1 MLYLASILR
10 NAGHEPTFIDA
21 DVDDLH
27 EGHVAY
33 KVAIADLVGIT
44 MVSLQASAGY
54 RLVDF
59 LKFAHPDLPIV
70 VGGSHPSG
78 MRQRIFKDCQ
88 SIDYVVYGEGEHTL
102 LELVKAL
109 KTNPI

>member
-1 MLYLASILR
+1 MCRQTLRLVALVNPNTRSIGRVATTNPPFGLLYLVSILR

-54 RLVDF
+54 RLVNF
-59 LKFAHPDLPIV
+59 LKFVHPLAYCCRWQPSKQYETVDL
-70 VGGSHPSG
+70 
-78 MRQRIFKDCQ
+78 
-88 SIDYVVYGEGEHTL
+88 
-102 LELVKAL
+102 
-109 KTNPI
+109 